1 MSGDLRRVEARD
13 EKQGQ
18 ELPVVRLQVRKRALE
33 VDQLDRICRVATR
46 GTIRRVRDVEDGPAS
61 LPTEGLT
68 RFIGGDRD
76 QPRPDLTSV
85 GRRLQ
90 AIDRADCT
98 ASHVASVFPQTTN
111 ATANATWADPI
122 SAPFNYSLS
131 GR

>member
-76 QPRPDLTSV
+76 QPRPDLTRV
-85 GRRLQ
+85 AQRWEAPPGDRPCGLDGVARR
-90 AIDRADCT
+90 IGVPTDDERDR
-98 ASHVASVFPQTTN
+98 
-111 ATANATWADPI
+111 
-122 SAPFNYSLS
+122 
-131 GR
+131 